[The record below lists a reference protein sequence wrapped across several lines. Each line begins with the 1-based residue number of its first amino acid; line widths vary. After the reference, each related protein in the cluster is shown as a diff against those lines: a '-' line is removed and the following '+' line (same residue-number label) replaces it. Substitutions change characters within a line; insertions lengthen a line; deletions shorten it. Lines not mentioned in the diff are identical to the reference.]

1 MKIAGNGG
9 LNPIQGGNDGCFT
22 GVALFLVLVQVYL
35 PIKIVFIVFQRKQP
49 SNFPNH
55 AQQNLLAKWIASTM
69 RNCYIRFTNA
79 RF

>member
-35 PIKIVFIVFQRKQP
+35 PIKSYLLCSSESNQQLSQP
-49 SNFPNH
+49 CSAELAGEMDCKH
-55 AQQNLLAKWIASTM
+55 DEKLLH
-69 RNCYIRFTNA
+69 
-79 RF
+79 